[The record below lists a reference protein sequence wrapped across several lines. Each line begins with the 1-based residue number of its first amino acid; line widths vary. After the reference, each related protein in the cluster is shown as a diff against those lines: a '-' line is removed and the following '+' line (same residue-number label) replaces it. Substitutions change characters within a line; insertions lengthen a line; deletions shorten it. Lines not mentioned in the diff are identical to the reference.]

1 MPGRPRGRRTA
12 GAAAPRL
19 VRRLTLLLSAFLLI
33 LGVVDGSASA
43 PAAAAAPTAGEPSAG
58 EPSAGAGRNYVDQV
72 NPWVEADIGRY
83 FFFQSASRP
92 FGMVKLR
99 PDTSTHSSRGT
110 GYRHNES
117 QVKGFSHLHDW
128 NLSGVQVMPTSGES
142 VPKLDGD
149 EGWQSHVDH
158 DNGEVAEPGYHKLHL
173 DRYGIDAELT
183 STDRVGV
190 HRYTYDKA
198 GPSEILVNLGGH
210 LGEAIM
216 ENAHVTKS
224 NDREIAGYVVQR
236 GESFGK
242 DDADHKVK
250 LYFNIRFDK
259 PFDSLH
265 GWAGDKLVD
274 GGKPV
279 DEVSGDKAGAYVRYD
294 HLKAGEQVQMKVGL
308 SLTGTAGAE
317 KNLRSELPG
326 WDFDAVKADAQK
338 QWNGMLGRIDVSG
351 GTAKQQEKFYTDLFH
366 VLCGRSVVS
375 DVDGAYLDNTWGS
388 GSVGRLPAGGDGKP
402 EFAMYNYDALW
413 LTQWNLNSVLGLAY
427 PEIYSSLVKSQ
438 LQMYKDGGLLP
449 RGPVAGNYSMVM
461 SGSPV
466 TSFITGAY
474 NKGIRDFDTDLA
486 YEAMMDSQSIGGLFD
501 KAWFDYGGWDTGGN
515 REYLDL
521 GYVPN
526 GKTGQGAGQTLEYAN
541 QDYSLAQ
548 FARQLGKQGINATQ
562 YAKAKASSELDKK
575 HGAARAIDGRPLRA
589 PTDVEWASAGEQ
601 NPSIELTWD
610 KDKPR
615 ALQQVVLSDRAD
627 GESNVRSGRLEF
639 SDGSSVAVK
648 DIPADGAKKTVR
660 FKKRNVTSVK
670 FTATGGEGENVG
682 LNEFEAW
689 DDTDTHQYL
698 QDRSRNWR
706 NLYEEDSGFIRPRN
720 ADGSWRAPFDPLS
733 PDDFVEANAWQATW
747 FTTQDVMGL
756 ANLMGGETAYA
767 DKLNYAFATAEKD
780 NFIGEYGEGHVS
792 YGNQPGLEM
801 AHLFNYVGKPWLSQ
815 YWVRKVKEKTYG
827 STATD
832 DGYGHFDEDQGQ
844 MGALSALMGM
854 GLFEVTGGSLDKPV
868 YDITSPVFDE
878 ITIKLD
884 PHYNKG
890 KQFRIVTHGN
900 SAKNQYIQR
909 AKLDGKRLDDA
920 WFRHDQLADG
930 GTLELWMGA
939 EPNKKWGTKHLP
951 PSESKSEGRT
961 PTFVK
966 DIAVSGEAKLD
977 EPYGKS
983 PFKAAVTP
991 DDATLKEVFW
1001 SVTEPDGSPTK
1012 KAEIDSDGTLTVNH
1026 RDGRVRVTAAS
1037 ADSGDATGSQLV
1049 DIALDKTKLRGNAAC
1064 WPGVKA
1070 TASSVYSDDYPAE
1083 NVHDS
1088 CDDNGG
1094 TPGAD
1099 WASDGELDP
1108 WVQLNWPEKIKAD
1121 RVVLSDRTTKD
1132 DVNGG
1137 VLTFSDG
1144 SEVKVEDI
1152 PAKGPM
1158 TVNFGMKTFDW
1169 VRFQVAGGTG
1179 FNNGLLEFEVDA
1191 VPSAPEAPDAVS
1203 ASAGKGRATV
1213 RWKAPEFNGGAPV
1226 TGYLIRPYRDGK
1238 PLAPVSVG
1246 EGATKAEV
1254 KGLTTGE
1261 PYTFTVTAENMAGRG
1276 PQSAKS
1282 DPVRPE

>member
-1 MPGRPRGRRTA
+1 MPGRPRDGRAAR
-12 GAAAPRL
+12 AAASRL
-19 VRRLTLLLSAFLLI
+19 ARRLTLLLSALLLV
-33 LGVVDGSASA
+33 LGVVDGGAST
-43 PAAAAAPTAGEPSAG
+43 PVAAAAP
-58 EPSAGAGRNYVDQV
+58 SAGAERDHEDRRNYVDRV

-99 PDTSTHSSRGT
+99 PDTSTHSSRDT
-110 GYRHNES
+110 GYRRNEN

-128 NLSGVQVMPTSGES
+128 RLSGVQVMPTSGES

-158 DNGEVAEPGYHKLHL
+158 DNGEVAQPGYHKLHL

-183 STDRVGV
+183 STDRVGM

-216 ENAHVTKS
+216 DDAHVTRS
-224 NDREIAGYVVQR
+224 NDREIAGYVLQH
-236 GESFGK
+236 GEGFAE

-250 LYFNIRFDK
+250 LYFDIRFDK

-265 GWAGDKLVD
+265 GWAGGKLVD
-274 GGKPV
+274 GGEPV
-279 DEVSGDKAGAYVRYD
+279 DEVSGTDAGAYVRYD
-294 HLKAGEQVQMKVGL
+294 RLEAGEQVQMKVGL

-317 KNLRSELPG
+317 KNLRTELPG

-338 QWNGMLGRIDVSG
+338 QWNRMLGRIDVRG
-351 GTAKQQEKFYTDLFH
+351 GTDQQQEKFYTDLFH
-366 VLCGRSVVS
+366 VLCGRSMVS
-375 DVDGAYLDNTWGS
+375 DADGAYLDNTWGR
-388 GSVGRLPAGGDGKP
+388 GRVGHVPVGRDGRP

-438 LQMYKDGGLLP
+438 LQMYKDGELLP

-486 YEAMMDSQSIGGLFD
+486 YEAMMDAQSVGGLFD
-501 KAWFDYGGWDTGGN
+501 KAWFDYGGWGTGGN

-521 GYVPN
+521 GYVPS
-526 GKTGQGAGQTLEYAN
+526 GTTGQGAGQTLEYAN
-541 QDYSLAQ
+541 QDWALAQ
-548 FARQLGKQGINATQ
+548 FAKQLGKRGINATQ
-562 YAKAKASSELDKK
+562 YAKATASSELDEE
-575 HGAARAIDGRPLRA
+575 HGAAHAIDGRPLRA
-589 PTDVEWASAGEQ
+589 PTDVEWASAGEKS
-601 NPSIELTWD
+601 PWIELTWD
-610 KDKPR
+610 EPR
-615 ALQQVVLSDRAD
+615 TLRKVVLSDRAD
-627 GESNVRSGRLEF
+627 NDSNVRSGRLEF
-639 SDGSSVAVK
+639 SDGSGVDVK
-648 DIPADGAKKTVR
+648 DIPADGGRKTVR
-660 FKKRNVTSVK
+660 FEKRDVTSVK

-689 DDTDTHQYL
+689 DDTDTQQYL
-698 QDRSRNWR
+698 EERSRNWR
-706 NLYEEDSGFIRPRN
+706 NLYDEDTAFIRPRD
-720 ADGSWRAPFDPLS
+720 ADGRWRTPFDPLA

-767 DKLNYAFATAEKD
+767 DKLNYAFTRAEKD
-780 NFIGEYGEGHVS
+780 DFIGEYGEGYVS

-801 AHLFNYVGKPWLSQ
+801 AHLFNYVGKPWLTQ
-815 YWVRKVKEKTYG
+815 YWVRQVKEKTYG

-854 GLFEVTGGSLDKPV
+854 GLFEVTGGSLQEPV

-884 PHYNKG
+884 PRHTKG
-890 KQFRIVTHGN
+890 KRFRIVTHHN
-900 SAKNQYIQR
+900 SAENMYIQHAR
-909 AKLDGKRLDDA
+909 LDGKRLDNA

-930 GTLELWMGA
+930 GTLELWMGS
-939 EPNKKWGTKHLP
+939 EPDKDWGTEHLP
-951 PSESKSEGRT
+951 PSQSKSEGRT
-961 PTFVK
+961 STFVK
-966 DIAVSGEAKLD
+966 DIAVSGPSTLD
-977 EPYGKS
+977 EPYGEARFEATVA
-983 PFKAAVTP
+983 PAGATFKR
-991 DDATLKEVFW
+991 VFW
-1001 SVTEPDGSPTK
+1001 SVTEPDGSPTE
-1012 KAEIDSDGTLTVNH
+1012 KAVIDDDGILTVNH

-1037 ADSGDATGSQLV
+1037 ADSGDATASKLV
-1049 DIALDKTKLRGNAAC
+1049 DIGLDKAKLRGNAAC
-1064 WPGVKA
+1064 RPDVVA
-1070 TASSVYSDDYPAE
+1070 TASSEYSDDYPAE
-1083 NVHDS
+1083 NVHDG
-1088 CDDNGG
+1088 CDSGG
-1094 TPGAD
+1094 ATPGAD

-1108 WVQLNWPEKIKAD
+1108 WVQLDWPDEIKAD
-1121 RVVLSDRTTKD
+1121 RIVLSDRTTKD
-1132 DVNGG
+1132 DANGG

-1144 SEVKVEDI
+1144 SRVEVGDI
-1152 PAKGPM
+1152 PAEGPK
-1158 TVNFGMKTFDW
+1158 TVNFAMKTFDW
-1169 VRFQVAGGTG
+1169 VRFQTVGGTG

-1191 VPSAPEAPDAVS
+1191 LPSAPEAPEAVS
-1203 ASAGKGRATV
+1203 ASPGKGRASV
-1213 RWKAPEFNGGAPV
+1213 RWKAPAFDGGVPV
-1226 TGYLIRPYRDGK
+1226 TGYLIRPYRNGK
-1238 PLAPVSVG
+1238 PLAPVRVG

-1254 KGLTTGE
+1254 KGLTAGE
-1261 PYTFTVTAENMAGRG
+1261 TYTFTVTAENMAGRG
-1276 PQSAKS
+1276 PESAKS
-1282 DPVRPE
+1282 DPVRPK